1 MEGETKETGYL
12 RLPKISEEDFCAY
25 ADREEFL
32 RQYGNPVIIR
42 GKNQRDLICMAR
54 EYYERLMQDLS
65 MFIEDENIKY
75 WIYEFSMPW
84 EKKLE
89 FDRACAMCEM
99 TPDEFLEEAVT
110 DALRRAGTDPE
121 GLKRD
126 RKEIEEHPKSG
137 LQIHLV
143 RYYPVFKG
151 ETEAQALKRKLAEEA
166 AQEKEGDGS

>member
-1 MEGETKETGYL
+1 
-12 RLPKISEEDFCAY
+12 
-25 ADREEFL
+25 
-32 RQYGNPVIIR
+32 
-42 GKNQRDLICMAR
+42 
-54 EYYERLMQDLS
+54 

-99 TPDEFLEEAVT
+99 TPDEFLEAAVT
-110 DALRRAGTDPE
+110 DVLGRAKTDPE

-126 RKEIEEHPKSG
+126 RKEIEEHPEQE
-137 LQIHLV
+137 LQMHLV

-166 AQEKEGDGS
+166 ARKKEEEGS